1 MKFKK
6 KKYWGMKFFSLS
18 ILGYET
24 KNTRKSAIKFITIK
38 KDYFH
43 LINGTTDNQNIP
55 NKNQIQTCFQGTIL
69 IS

>member
-1 MKFKK
+1 MKQKAQGNQPSK
-6 KKYWGMKFFSLS
+6 RLIYL
-18 ILGYET
+18 
-24 KNTRKSAIKFITIK
+24 FITIK

-55 NKNQIQTCFQGTIL
+55 NKNQIQTYFQGTIL